1 MIGLKPDGLRRVL
14 CLGAHSDDI
23 EIGCGGTLLRLLA
36 ENAGLHVDWVVFSG
50 DAARAA
56 EATASAREFLRGAAE
71 SRITVKGFRDSY
83 MPFEGERVKDFMHA
97 LAAECRPDLIF
108 THRKEDAHQDHRLLA
123 DLTWCAFRDH
133 LVLEYEI
140 PKYEGDLG
148 TPNVFVPLPQ
158 PLCSQKVEAL
168 ERHFGTQRGKRWFSE
183 DTFWSLL
190 RLRGLECQ
198 SPTRYAEAFYSRKIV
213 L

>member
-1 MIGLKPDGLRRVL
+1 
-14 CLGAHSDDI
+14 
-23 EIGCGGTLLRLLA
+23 
-36 ENAGLHVDWVVFSG
+36 
-50 DAARAA
+50 
-56 EATASAREFLRGAAE
+56 
-71 SRITVKGFRDSY
+71 

-133 LVLEYEI
+133 LILEYEI

-148 TPNVFVPLPQ
+148 RPNVFVPLPKS
-158 PLCSQKVEAL
+158 LCSQKVDAL

-198 SPTRYAEAFYSRKIV
+198 SPTRYAEAFYSRKLV

>member
-1 MIGLKPDGLRRVL
+1 MIGVKPNGLRRVL

-56 EATASAREFLRGAAE
+56 EATESAREFLQSAGE
-71 SRITVKGFRDSY
+71 SRITIKGFRDSY
-83 MPFEGERVKDFMHA
+83 FPFEGERVKDFVHG

-133 LVLEYEI
+133 LILEYEI

-148 TPNVFVPLPQ
+148 TPNVFVPLSKE
-158 PLCSQKVEAL
+158 LCARKVDAL
-168 ERHFGTQRGKRWFSE
+168 QRHFGTQRGKRWFSE

-198 SPTRYAEAFYSRKIV
+198 SPSRYAEAFHCRKIV